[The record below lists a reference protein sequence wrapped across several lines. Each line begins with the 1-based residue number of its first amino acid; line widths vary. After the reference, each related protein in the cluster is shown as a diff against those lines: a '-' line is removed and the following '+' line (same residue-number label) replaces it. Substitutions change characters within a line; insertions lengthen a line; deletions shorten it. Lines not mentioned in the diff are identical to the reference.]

1 MALGPILIFKN
12 CAAVVPDFDI
22 SCPKVIYVI
31 IKNVNVNNFIIDLIF
46 YSYPEYETLK
56 LSFIYLFN

>member
-1 MALGPILIFKN
+1 MALEPILIFKN

-22 SCPKVIYVI
+22 SCPKVIYAI
-31 IKNVNVNNFIIDLIF
+31 IKNVTANNFIIDLIF
-46 YSYPEYETLK
+46 YSYQEYGISK